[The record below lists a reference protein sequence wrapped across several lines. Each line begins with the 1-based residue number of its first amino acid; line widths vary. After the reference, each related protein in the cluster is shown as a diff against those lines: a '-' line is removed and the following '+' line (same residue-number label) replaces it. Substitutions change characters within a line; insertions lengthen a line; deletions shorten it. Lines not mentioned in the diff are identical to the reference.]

1 MHCRESADVLVLAVP
16 QCCAYY
22 KYVCILVPMSPCL
35 ADKYH
40 CDNDP
45 HHTIAALCCSMRV
58 RDCSYS
64 AGGFSPVVS
73 WAVHV
78 SVGNEIQRET
88 IKSKGERGMMSLD
101 MAHIIFTELITD
113 H

>member
-1 MHCRESADVLVLAVP
+1 
-16 QCCAYY
+16 
-22 KYVCILVPMSPCL
+22 MSPCL

-40 CDNDP
+40 CESNP
-45 HHTIAALCCSMRV
+45 LLPPNVAALYCSMRV
-58 RDCSYS
+58 RECPHS

-88 IKSKGERGMMSLD
+88 IKSKGERRMMSLD
-101 MAHIIFTELITD
+101 MPHIIFTELITD